1 MDFLLCI
8 EGFFLFYTI
17 ILFSRY
23 VYSLPLVKNRKVN
36 TVYLAVWF
44 LFTTIGPL
52 IFHGTPALL
61 HILFLTVYFFL
72 SSPKKPS
79 KALIIEVQIILM
91 LFSLIEAYAM
101 ISKLFGS
108 ENRRVVDIT
117 CLVIILAEILF
128 MIFGEKWRV
137 RYDNE
142 LSVRR
147 SSISEKVILFIASV
161 SVFMITTYIT
171 DYYTSL
177 EDTFDITQKRI
188 IGIASVLV
196 ILIGIA
202 VMVAVII
209 SNRSAY
215 YKYMADRNEQ
225 YLELEMER
233 YNVHKEM
240 DSETRR
246 VRHDMKNHLLS
257 IDMLLLEKEYDK
269 AHEYISSI
277 TGEVE
282 KLTPDIQTG
291 NILADAILSDRKR
304 KLEAKGGSLNLEGH
318 LPKDTAIQN
327 VDLCAILANAMD
339 NALEAVSQLPEE
351 KRKIYCE
358 FKEQGDMIYI
368 CIKNPTDYDYK
379 GKTTKKDTKNHGFG
393 LMNIRLAVEKYDG
406 VMEVNNETEGEEKYF
421 VLTIML

>member
-36 TVYLAVWF
+36 AVYLAVWF

-101 ISKLFGS
+101 ISKLFGN

-117 CLVIILAEILF
+117 CLIIILAEILF

-304 KLEAKGGSLNLEGH
+304 KLEAKGGSLNLEGK

-379 GKTTKKDTKNHGFG
+379 GKMTKKDTKNHGFG

-406 VMEVNNETEGEEKYF
+406 VMEVTNETEEEEKYF